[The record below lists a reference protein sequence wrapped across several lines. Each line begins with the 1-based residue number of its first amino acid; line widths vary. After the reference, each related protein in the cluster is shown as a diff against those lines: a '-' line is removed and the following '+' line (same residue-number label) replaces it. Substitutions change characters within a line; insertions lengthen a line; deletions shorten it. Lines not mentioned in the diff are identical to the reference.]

1 VTSGEPF
8 IPPPRPSSASVS
20 FSGIQLSLL
29 FQSPEQTRPFLFLSF
44 KKEKKKKDKNQ
55 VITSRR
61 STRHLHSKIGC
72 GGWEGPFASVSFS
85 PVVIPQTQGVRIH
98 AKVLRLGSWNFS
110 PGREKK
116 RGPFQSSTL
125 GTLFFFRRPSTRG
138 WYTTGPQHPFQ
149 SEIAN

>member
-1 VTSGEPF
+1 VESHSS
-8 IPPPRPSSASVS
+8 PPPVRLLRLFHFLAFNCHCCSSPPSKLAR
-20 FSGIQLSLL
+20 FFFFLL
-29 FQSPEQTRPFLFLSF
+29 
-44 KKEKKKKDKNQ
+44 KKKKKKKDKNQ

-110 PGREKK
+110 PGRKK
-116 RGPFQSSTL
+116 KERPVPEFDAGHFIFFSTSQYQ
-125 GTLFFFRRPSTRG
+125 GVVYYWTPTSIPVRNS
-138 WYTTGPQHPFQ
+138 
-149 SEIAN
+149 